1 MQPKNLDLSQGLI
14 FPLKWTKSTPRPSVK
29 LLNERV
35 QGRRGVGN
43 ETIFLEHISS
53 RCCHV
58 FSFPLNQRSMTGE
71 LNFPSAEECDSN
83 VTPTR
88 HVTVPVTFIDVM
100 QYRQVFKSALRGR
113 CLTLCG
119 QLFIQRPFENHGF
132 FLCRKTLSRDAI
144 VFIRGD
150 SMGSRCPRFFFF
162 FFNWK

>member
-1 MQPKNLDLSQGLI
+1 MQPKNLDLSQFQGLI
-14 FPLKWTKSTPRPSVK
+14 FALKWTKSTLRPSVK

-35 QGRRGVGN
+35 QGRRGVGD

-88 HVTVPVTFIDVM
+88 HVTVPVIFIDVM

-132 FLCRKTLSRDAI
+132 FCVEKLYHVMR
-144 VFIRGD
+144 
-150 SMGSRCPRFFFF
+150 
-162 FFNWK
+162 